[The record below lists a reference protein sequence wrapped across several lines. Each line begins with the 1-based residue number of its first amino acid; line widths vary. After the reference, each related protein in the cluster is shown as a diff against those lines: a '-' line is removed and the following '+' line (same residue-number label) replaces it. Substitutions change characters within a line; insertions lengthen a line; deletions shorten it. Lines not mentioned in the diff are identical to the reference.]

1 MAAPTGSADTGE
13 VEDYQVTILARDLGD
28 APDTGT
34 GTGVG
39 NYNTTAGTAG
49 RSTPSSPTCGWAWW
63 IRTLITAR
71 CRTRRPTPTTRR
83 DRRRGRRDHAADDP
97 DDLDQ
102 RGAERQRV
110 QQHRGGGDLACWLDF
125 NRDGDFADTGE
136 RISTTASREAA
147 DDQTLTFTGFAAPTA
162 GMSYLRCR
170 LANTAT
176 EVTNPTGVANTG
188 EVEDYRVTI
197 VGVDFGDAVDA
208 TAGTGAGNYNTRLA
222 DNGPSHTIVPNLQLG
237 ANAPDGDSGLLNNAA
252 ADADDTTNS
261 GVADDEDGVT
271 TLPVVRT
278 TSPSV
283 PLSVSV
289 LNDDGADATVA
300 CWIDFN
306 RDGDFLDAG
315 ERAAALVPSGAGQ
328 QTVSLTFSGYAAPT
342 AGVSYLRCRVAN
354 AAGEVT
360 NPTGA
365 AATGEV
371 EDYPGH
377 HRCRGLRRR
386 AGHRGGHGPGRLQH
400 DRGR

>member
-1 MAAPTGSADTGE
+1 M
-13 VEDYQVTILARDLGD
+13 
-28 APDTGT
+28 
-34 GTGVG
+34 
-39 NYNTTAGTAG
+39 
-49 RSTPSSPTCGWAWW
+49 
-63 IRTLITAR
+63 
-71 CRTRRPTPTTRR
+71 
-83 DRRRGRRDHAADDP
+83 
-97 DDLDQ
+97 
-102 RGAERQRV
+102 
-110 QQHRGGGDLACWLDF
+110 ACWLDF

-136 RISTTASREAA
+136 RIATTAAA
-147 DDQTLTFTGFAAPTA
+147 NSGQTTKTLTFTGFAAPTA
-162 GMSYLRCR
+162 GTSYLRCR

-176 EVTNPTGVANTG
+176 EVTNATGAANTG

-197 VGVDFGDAVDA
+197 VGVDLGDAVDA
-208 TAGTGAGNYNTRLA
+208 TAGTATGNYNTRLA

-237 ANAPDGDSGLLNNAA
+237 ANAPDGDSGLLQNAA
-252 ADADDTTNS
+252 ANADDTTNS

-289 LNDDGADATVA
+289 LNNTGSDATVA

-315 ERAAALVPSGAGQ
+315 ERVSALVPSVAGL

-354 AAGEVT
+354 AAGDVA

-365 AATGEV
+365 AATRRG
-371 EDYPGH
+371 
-377 HRCRGLRRR
+377 RGLSRHHSD
-386 AGHRGGHGPGRLQH
+386 GGPG
-400 DRGR
+400 